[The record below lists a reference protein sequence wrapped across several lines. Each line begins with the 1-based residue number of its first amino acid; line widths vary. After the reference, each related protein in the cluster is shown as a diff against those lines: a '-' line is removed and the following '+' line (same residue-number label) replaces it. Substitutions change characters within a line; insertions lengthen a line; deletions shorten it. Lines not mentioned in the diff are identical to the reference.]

1 MSRKQKAV
9 LGVSLAG
16 NVLLLA
22 FLIVGYLKMSLVH
35 EELFY
40 SEVQYKLVELEGLIE
55 QQKQEE
61 WPAPNLVTAQ
71 LGDVLNGI
79 EAATASG
86 NYSGWL
92 SDAERSMMER
102 LGAALY
108 RYPHDELYTFSTVT
122 EEDTKNFEVLQTQLQ
137 QAGLG
142 MNQTIEDDWK
152 SYTAKIEELLER
164 LQDK

>member
-61 WPAPNLVTAQ
+61 WPDPNLVTAQ

-79 EAATASG
+79 ETATASG

-92 SDAERSMMER
+92 SDAERSMTES
-102 LGAALY
+102 LGAA
-108 RYPHDELYTFSTVT
+108 RHFT
-122 EEDTKNFEVLQTQLQ
+122 DTLMTNCMRSAQ
-137 QAGLG
+137 
-142 MNQTIEDDWK
+142 
-152 SYTAKIEELLER
+152 
-164 LQDK
+164 